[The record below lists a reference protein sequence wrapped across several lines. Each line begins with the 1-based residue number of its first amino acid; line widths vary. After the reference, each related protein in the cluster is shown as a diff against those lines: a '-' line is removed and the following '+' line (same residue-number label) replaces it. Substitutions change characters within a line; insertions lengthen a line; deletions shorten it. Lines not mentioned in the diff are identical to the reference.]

1 MTRSR
6 RRKLVRQAVKRR
18 ALTRTGIPVASALL
32 ASMPAAYAQETA
44 GTGALAEVVVTAQKR
59 VENLQDVP
67 LSIQALNTEKLEQ
80 LNIVN
85 IDDYVKFLPGVTTVK
100 GLGQGGT
107 GIGTTHMY
115 MRGVVSG
122 QDGNHSAA
130 QPSVGTYLDEQ
141 PVTTIDGTID
151 IHVYDIAR
159 IEVLEGP
166 QGTLYGASSEAGTIR
181 IITNKPDPS
190 KFSAAYDVGATS
202 VMHGGQGWLAE
213 GYVNLPLSPVA
224 AVRLVA
230 WDEHDG
236 GYIKNVAGTN
246 AAAGIVDG
254 VRTFPTSGTT
264 VSSAAFLNDQYN
276 TASTKGGR
284 VAGRLNLGDN
294 WTVSPL
300 FMGQTLSSNGFFG
313 YDPAVGN
320 LSLVHSGPESDRD
333 SFTQSALTI
342 EGKVSDFDLVYAG
355 GWLVRNQHS
364 ISDYA
369 DYSYFYD
376 KFFASGCNWVT
387 QSGYQNLQSNPAALG
402 NCYKGVK
409 YPAGDFV
416 MPQEFVIQKNHY
428 TKWSHE
434 FRVSTPQQWPVKA
447 IAGVFAQRQVHEIWQ
462 QYTIP
467 GLGGDPYATNAGG
480 FSPSLSIPGVVGN
493 SIWLTD
499 QERVDRD
506 QAAFGQ
512 ATWDI
517 TGAWSLTGGIR
528 FYKYKNSLQGFYGY
542 SANYQA
548 QTGYHSGQLACGP
561 PGVGGQINFQP
572 FHGAPCTD
580 LNDTV
585 EDKGRTY
592 RGTLSYKF
600 DRDRLVYGTY
610 STGFRPGG
618 VNRVYSPAL
627 KALFPPYRADVLTNY
642 ELGWK
647 TQWDNHRL
655 RWNGALFLENW
666 HNFQFLYLGPNSVT
680 VVQNA
685 ASAQIKGVE
694 TELEWAATSNLL
706 LSGGVTFL
714 HAVTTANYCGPGT
727 GSENNFIPGTT
738 DLIQNCPNQTNT
750 YPVGNAPNGPEA
762 PSGTRLPVAP
772 QTKLDLVARYSF
784 PLASWQGFVQGAGT
798 YQSSTE
804 PLLRLIDR
812 QTIGRMP
819 AYALFDLS
827 GGVERNNLS
836 VQFAV
841 TNVADQRAQLTRFV
855 QCTTTTCG
863 QPYIIPTQPRT
874 FLLKVGQKF

>member
-1 MTRSR
+1 
-6 RRKLVRQAVKRR
+6 
-18 ALTRTGIPVASALL
+18 
-32 ASMPAAYAQETA
+32 
-44 GTGALAEVVVTAQKR
+44 
-59 VENLQDVP
+59 
-67 LSIQALNTEKLEQ
+67 
-80 LNIVN
+80 
-85 IDDYVKFLPGVTTVK
+85 
-100 GLGQGGT
+100 
-107 GIGTTHMY
+107 
-115 MRGVVSG
+115 
-122 QDGNHSAA
+122 
-130 QPSVGTYLDEQ
+130 
-141 PVTTIDGTID
+141 
-151 IHVYDIAR
+151 
-159 IEVLEGP
+159 
-166 QGTLYGASSEAGTIR
+166 
-181 IITNKPDPS
+181 
-190 KFSAAYDVGATS
+190 
-202 VMHGGQGWLAE
+202 
-213 GYVNLPLSPVA
+213 
-224 AVRLVA
+224 
-230 WDEHDG
+230 
-236 GYIKNVAGTN
+236 
-246 AAAGIVDG
+246 
-254 VRTFPTSGTT
+254 
-264 VSSAAFLNDQYN
+264 
-276 TASTKGGR
+276 
-284 VAGRLNLGDN
+284 
-294 WTVSPL
+294 VSPL

-320 LSLVHSGPESDRD
+320 LSLVHSGPESDHD

-387 QSGYQNLQSNPAALG
+387 EAGYRNIQNNPAALG
-402 NCYKGVK
+402 NCYKGVG

-416 MPQEFVIQKNHY
+416 MPQEFVITKGRY

-434 FRVSTPQQWPVKA
+434 FRVSTPQEWPVKA
-447 IAGVFAQRQVHEIWQ
+447 IAGLFAQRQVHEIWE

-499 QERVDRD
+499 EERVDRD

-517 TGAWSLTGGIR
+517 TNALSLTGGIR

-548 QTGYHSGQLACGP
+548 QTGYHSGQQACGP

-585 EDKGRTY
+585 EDSGRTY
-592 RGTLSYKF
+592 RGTVSYKF
-600 DRDRLVYGTY
+600 DRDRLMYATY

-627 KALFPPYRADVLTNY
+627 HALFPPYKADVLTNY

-694 TELEWAATSNLL
+694 TELEWAATSHLL
-706 LSGGVTFL
+706 LSGGATFL

-784 PLASWQGFVQGAGT
+784 PLGSWQGFVQGAGT

-804 PLLRLIDR
+804 PLLRLIDQ

-836 VQFAV
+836 LQFAV
-841 TNVADQRAQLTRFV
+841 TNVSDERAQLTRFV

-863 QPYIIPTQPRT
+863 QPYIIPAQPRT